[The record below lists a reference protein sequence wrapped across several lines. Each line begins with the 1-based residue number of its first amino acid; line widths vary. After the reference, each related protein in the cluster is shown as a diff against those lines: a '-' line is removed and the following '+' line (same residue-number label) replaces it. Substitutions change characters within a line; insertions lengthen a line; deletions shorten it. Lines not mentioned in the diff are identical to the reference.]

1 MLKYVILLA
10 VAILVFP
17 ILIFIVRRKRLGNWI
32 IFCALAGLFIS
43 IIGLLMQGAFNPL
56 HVVLVMFG
64 LAFAIAV
71 LLDRQPRQV
80 EEDKMK
86 RRTMDSLPT
95 TLEPYREDSSNE
107 VASSLEIEED
117 FTIQQSEIRIEK
129 GRPDGE

>member
-1 MLKYVILLA
+1 
-10 VAILVFP
+10 
-17 ILIFIVRRKRLGNWI
+17 
-32 IFCALAGLFIS
+32 
-43 IIGLLMQGAFNPL
+43 MQGAFNPL